1 MYINLQAGLH
11 VPSRTVVLK
20 PVANIG
26 RTKESM
32 SMYSTGEDHKWKI
45 TVLFFLRKKALL
57 WTPHSKKHVD
67 LKKSAMNYG
76 N

>member
-32 SMYSTGEDHKWKI
+32 SMYMYEWAEEY
-45 TVLFFLRKKALL
+45 L
-57 WTPHSKKHVD
+57 
-67 LKKSAMNYG
+67 
-76 N
+76 

>member
-26 RTKESM
+26 KTKQSM
-32 SMYSTGEDHKWKI
+32 SMYSTVQYSTGED
-45 TVLFFLRKKALL
+45 RK
-57 WTPHSKKHVD
+57 
-67 LKKSAMNYG
+67 
-76 N
+76 